1 MAKKP
6 SKKPVKKAAKKPA
19 KKAIKKASKKR
30 ASAKASERKPAK
42 KAAKKPAKKVA
53 KKPAKK
59 IVKAKPKPEVKA
71 NVVKK
76 PVKRVTKSILNKPL
90 KIVAKKPLKPV
101 EKKPHPKD
109 DPKFKP
115 YKTHLKVG
123 ERAPFFEGIDQHGNT
138 ISSYLLGGRN
148 IVLYFYPKDD
158 TDGCTAQACSLRDEH
173 YFLGANNYVVVG
185 VSADDKDSHAKF
197 ATKYSLPFPLIAD
210 TNMDIIKAFDVWG
223 KKQLAGKIYDG
234 IVRTTFIIGADG
246 IIKHIITNV
255 DTKEHAKQIL
265 AL

>member
-6 SKKPVKKAAKKPA
+6 SKKPAKKTA
-19 KKAIKKASKKR
+19 RKAVK
-30 ASAKASERKPAK
+30 KPAK
-42 KAAKKPAKKVA
+42 KAAKKPAKAKTKKVA
-53 KKPAKK
+53 KKPASAKTSAGKPVKK
-59 IVKAKPKPEVKA
+59 AAKKPATKTLK
-71 NVVKK
+71 VKK
-76 PVKRVTKSILNKPL
+76 PIKLVS
-90 KIVAKKPLKPV
+90 KPLKPG

-109 DPKFKP
+109 DPKFKGH
-115 YKTHLKVG
+115 KTHLKVG
-123 ERAPFFEGIDQHGNT
+123 ERAPFFEGTDQNGNT
-138 ISSYLLGGRN
+138 VSSYLLGGRN

-158 TDGCTAQACSLRDEH
+158 TDGCTAQSCSLRDEH

-185 VSADDKDSHAKF
+185 VSADDTESHLKF

-210 TNMDIIKAFDVWG
+210 TNMEIIKAYDVWG
-223 KKQLAGKIYDG
+223 RKQLAGKIYDG

-246 IIKHIITNV
+246 MIKHIITNV

>member
-1 MAKKP
+1 MKP
-6 SKKPVKKAAKKPA
+6 KAT
-19 KKAIKKASKKR
+19 
-30 ASAKASERKPAK
+30 
-42 KAAKKPAKKVA
+42 KKPAKKVA
-53 KKPAKK
+53 T
-59 IVKAKPKPEVKA
+59 
-71 NVVKK
+71 K
-76 PVKRVTKSILNKPL
+76 PVK
-90 KIVAKKPLKPV
+90 AGQ
-101 EKKPHPKD
+101 KKPHPKD

-123 ERAPFFEGIDQHGNT
+123 DRAPFFEGIDQNGNT
-138 ISSYLLGGRN
+138 VSSYLLGGRN

-158 TDGCTAQACSLRDEH
+158 TEGCTAQACSLRDEH

-185 VSADDKDSHAKF
+185 VSADDKESHSKF

-210 TNMDIIKAFDVWG
+210 TNMEIIKAYDVWG
-223 KKQLAGKIYDG
+223 KKQLAGRIYDG

>member
-6 SKKPVKKAAKKPA
+6 SKKPVKKTAKKPA
-19 KKAIKKASKKR
+19 KKA
-30 ASAKASERKPAK
+30 AK
-42 KAAKKPAKKVA
+42 KAAKKPAKKSPKAKA

-59 IVKAKPKPEVKA
+59 ILKRSARSG
-71 NVVKK
+71 VKK
-76 PVKRVTKSILNKPL
+76 NATKKPFKKAVKSAITRPVKPVSKPG
-90 KIVAKKPLKPV
+90 V
-101 EKKPHPKD
+101 KKPHPKD

-123 ERAPFFEGIDQHGNT
+123 ERAPFFEGIDQNGNT
-138 ISSYLLGGRN
+138 VSSYLLGGRN

-197 ATKYSLPFPLIAD
+197 AGKYSLPFPLIAD
-210 TNMDIIKAFDVWG
+210 TDMEIIKAFDVWG
-223 KKQLAGKIYDG
+223 KKQLAGRIYDG

>member
-6 SKKPVKKAAKKPA
+6 SKKPAKKAAKKATKKATKKIVKKAAKKSAKAKAKKPA
-19 KKAIKKASKKR
+19 KKSIK
-30 ASAKASERKPAK
+30 KPAK
-42 KAAKKPAKKVA
+42 KAAKTP
-53 KKPAKK
+53 
-59 IVKAKPKPEVKA
+59 
-71 NVVKK
+71 VKK
-76 PVKRVTKSILNKPL
+76 AP
-90 KIVAKKPLKPV
+90 KKLLKPG

-109 DPKFKP
+109 DPKFKQ

-123 ERAPFFEGIDQHGNT
+123 ERAPFFEGVDQNGNT
-138 ISSYLLGGRN
+138 VSSYLLGGRN

-185 VSADDKDSHAKF
+185 VSADNKESHSKF
-197 ATKYSLPFPLIAD
+197 ANKYSLPFPLIAD
-210 TNMDIIKAFDVWG
+210 TTMEIIKAFDVWG
-223 KKQLAGKIYDG
+223 QKQLAGKIYDG

-246 IIKHIITNV
+246 IIKHIITDV

>member
-6 SKKPVKKAAKKPA
+6 SKKPAKKAAKKPVKKAAKK
-19 KKAIKKASKKR
+19 ASK
-30 ASAKASERKPAK
+30 KPAK
-42 KAAKKPAKKVA
+42 KAAKKPAKKSSKKPVKKVA
-53 KKPAKK
+53 KKK
-59 IVKAKPKPEVKA
+59 
-71 NVVKK
+71 VVKK
-76 PVKRVTKSILNKPL
+76 PIKKAL
-90 KIVAKKPLKPV
+90 KKQAKVVAKKPLKHASVKTTVRKPG

-123 ERAPFFEGIDQHGNT
+123 DRAPFFEGIDQNGNT
-138 ISSYLLGGRN
+138 VSSYLLGGRN

-197 ATKYSLPFPLIAD
+197 ASKYSLPFPLIAD
-210 TNMDIIKAFDVWG
+210 TSMEIIKAFDVWG
-223 KKQLAGKIYDG
+223 KKQLAGRIYDG

-246 IIKHIITNV
+246 IIKHIITDV
-255 DTKEHAKQIL
+255 DTREHAKQIL

>member
-6 SKKPVKKAAKKPA
+6 SKKPAKKTAKKQVKKAAKKASKKPA
-19 KKAIKKASKKR
+19 KKATKSKAKKASKK
-30 ASAKASERKPAK
+30 PIK
-42 KAAKKPAKKVA
+42 KKTAKKVV
-53 KKPAKK
+53 KKSKPKAIKK
-59 IVKAKPKPEVKA
+59 IVP
-71 NVVKK
+71 
-76 PVKRVTKSILNKPL
+76 
-90 KIVAKKPLKPV
+90 KPLKPGQ
-101 EKKPHPKD
+101 KKPHPKD
-109 DPKFKP
+109 DPKFKQ

-123 ERAPFFEGIDQHGNT
+123 DRAPFFEGIDQNGNT
-138 ISSYLLGGRN
+138 VSSYLLGGRN

-197 ATKYSLPFPLIAD
+197 ANKYSLPFPLIAD
-210 TNMDIIKAFDVWG
+210 TSMEIIKAYDVWG
-223 KKQLAGKIYDG
+223 QKQLAGKIYDG

-246 IIKHIITNV
+246 IIKHIITDV
-255 DTKEHAKQIL
+255 DTREHAKQIL

>member
-6 SKKPVKKAAKKPA
+6 SKPTRSKGGKPAKKPA
-19 KKAIKKASKKR
+19 KKAVKKTVKKASKK
-30 ASAKASERKPAK
+30 PAK
-42 KAAKKPAKKVA
+42 KSAKTNAKKAL
-53 KKPAKK
+53 KKPVNKK
-59 IVKAKPKPEVKA
+59 
-71 NVVKK
+71 VVKK
-76 PVKRVTKSILNKPL
+76 TSSAKKRLGGKVVKKTKPKAIKKAVKKITARPVKL
-90 KIVAKKPLKPV
+90 V

-109 DPKFKP
+109 DPKFKQH
-115 YKTHLKVG
+115 KTHLKVG
-123 ERAPFFEGIDQHGNT
+123 DRAPFFEGIDQHGNT
-138 ISSYLLGGRN
+138 VSSYLLGGRN
-148 IVLYFYPKDD
+148 IVLYFYPKDN
-158 TDGCTAQACSLRDEH
+158 TEGCTAQACSLRDEH

-185 VSADDKDSHAKF
+185 VSADDKDSHANF
-197 ATKYSLPFPLIAD
+197 ASKYSLPFPLIAD
-210 TNMDIIKAFDVWG
+210 ISMEIIKAFDVWG